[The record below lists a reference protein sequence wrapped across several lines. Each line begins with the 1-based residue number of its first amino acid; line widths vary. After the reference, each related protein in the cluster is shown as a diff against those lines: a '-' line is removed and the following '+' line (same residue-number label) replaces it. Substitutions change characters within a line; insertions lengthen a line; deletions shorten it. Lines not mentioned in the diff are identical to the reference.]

1 MTQAQN
7 ERRLERVEEKLD
19 KLAEAVV
26 SIARIEERVNTVLK
40 HHDRFFNR
48 LDRLEARVE
57 TVENNGFVY
66 LNNSSGVELQQQN
79 NDLTPTNGTARF
91 MLGITMSLNI

>member
-19 KLAEAVV
+19 KLAEAVI

-48 LDRLEARVE
+48 LDKLEARVDN
-57 TVENNGFVY
+57 VESKSLMNQNAISVAERFIWVLITTGVSVMFYFGARNGLF
-66 LNNSSGVELQQQN
+66 
-79 NDLTPTNGTARF
+79 
-91 MLGITMSLNI
+91 

>member
-19 KLAEAVV
+19 KLAEAVI

-40 HHDRFFNR
+40 HHDRFFNS
-48 LDRLEARVE
+48 LDKLEARVDN
-57 TVENNGFVY
+57 VESKSLMNQNAISVAERFIWVLITTGVSVMFYFGARNGLF
-66 LNNSSGVELQQQN
+66 
-79 NDLTPTNGTARF
+79 
-91 MLGITMSLNI
+91 

>member
-19 KLAEAVV
+19 KLAEAVI

-48 LDRLEARVE
+48 LDKLEVRVDNVESKSLMNQNAISVAERFIWVLITTGVSVMFYFGAR
-57 TVENNGFVY
+57 NGLF
-66 LNNSSGVELQQQN
+66 
-79 NDLTPTNGTARF
+79 
-91 MLGITMSLNI
+91 

>member
-57 TVENNGFVY
+57 TVENKSMMNQ
-66 LNNSSGVELQQQN
+66 NAISILQFRLVGCYYFRN
-79 NDLTPTNGTARF
+79 KYVVLFRGKKWHI
-91 MLGITMSLNI
+91 LK

>member
-1 MTQAQN
+1 MTQVQN

-19 KLAEAVV
+19 KLAEAVI

-48 LDRLEARVE
+48 LDKLEVRVDN
-57 TVENNGFVY
+57 VESKSLMNQNAISIAERFIWV
-66 LNNSSGVELQQQN
+66 LITSGVSMMFYFGAR
-79 NDLTPTNGTARF
+79 NGLF
-91 MLGITMSLNI
+91 

>member
-48 LDRLEARVE
+48 LDKLEARVE
-57 TVENNGFVY
+57 DVETKSVLNRNAISIAERFVWV
-66 LNNSSGVELQQQN
+66 LITSGISMMFYF
-79 NDLTPTNGTARF
+79 GARSGLF
-91 MLGITMSLNI
+91 

>member
-19 KLAEAVV
+19 KLAEAVG

-48 LDRLEARVE
+48 LDKLEARVE
-57 TVENNGFVY
+57 DVETKSV
-66 LNNSSGVELQQQN
+66 LNRNAISIAERFIWVLITSGISMLFYF
-79 NDLTPTNGTARF
+79 GARSGLF
-91 MLGITMSLNI
+91 

>member
-1 MTQAQN
+1 MTQVQN

-19 KLAEAVV
+19 KLAEAVI

-48 LDRLEARVE
+48 LDKLEVRVDNVESKSLMNQNAISIAERFIWVLITTGVSVMFYFGAR
-57 TVENNGFVY
+57 NGIF
-66 LNNSSGVELQQQN
+66 
-79 NDLTPTNGTARF
+79 
-91 MLGITMSLNI
+91 

>member
-19 KLAEAVV
+19 KLTEAVV

-48 LDRLEARVE
+48 LDKLEARVE
-57 TVENNGFVY
+57 DVETKSVLNRNAIRIAERFVWV
-66 LNNSSGVELQQQN
+66 LITSGISMVFYF
-79 NDLTPTNGTARF
+79 GARSGLF
-91 MLGITMSLNI
+91 

>member
-57 TVENNGFVY
+57 TVENKSMMNQNAIGIAERFIWVVITSGISMLFYFGARNGLF
-66 LNNSSGVELQQQN
+66 
-79 NDLTPTNGTARF
+79 
-91 MLGITMSLNI
+91 

>member
-19 KLAEAVV
+19 KLAEAVI

-48 LDRLEARVE
+48 LDKLEVRVDNVESKSLMNQNAISIAERFIWVLITTGVSVMFYFGAR
-57 TVENNGFVY
+57 NGLF
-66 LNNSSGVELQQQN
+66 
-79 NDLTPTNGTARF
+79 
-91 MLGITMSLNI
+91 

>member
-57 TVENNGFVY
+57 TVENKSM
-66 LNNSSGVELQQQN
+66 LNRNAISLAE
-79 NDLTPTNGTARF
+79 RF
-91 MLGITMSLNI
+91 IWIVITTK

>member
-19 KLAEAVV
+19 KLSEAVI

-48 LDRLEARVE
+48 LDKLEARVD
-57 TVENNGFVY
+57 TVENKSLLNQNAISIAERFVWVIIT
-66 LNNSSGVELQQQN
+66 SGVSMMFYFGAR
-79 NDLTPTNGTARF
+79 NGLF
-91 MLGITMSLNI
+91 

>member
-1 MTQAQN
+1 MTQVQN

-19 KLAEAVV
+19 KLAEAVI

-48 LDRLEARVE
+48 LDKLEVRVDNVESKSLMNQNAISVAERFIWVLITTGVSVMFYFGAR
-57 TVENNGFVY
+57 NGIF
-66 LNNSSGVELQQQN
+66 
-79 NDLTPTNGTARF
+79 
-91 MLGITMSLNI
+91 

>member
-40 HHDRFFNR
+40 HNDRFFNR
-48 LDRLEARVE
+48 LDKLEARVE
-57 TVENNGFVY
+57 DVETKSV
-66 LNNSSGVELQQQN
+66 LNRNAISIAERFIWVLITSGISMMFYF
-79 NDLTPTNGTARF
+79 GARSGLF
-91 MLGITMSLNI
+91 

>member
-48 LDRLEARVE
+48 LDKLEARVE
-57 TVENNGFVY
+57 DVETKSVLNRNAISIAERFVWV
-66 LNNSSGVELQQQN
+66 LITSGISMVFYF
-79 NDLTPTNGTARF
+79 GARSGLF
-91 MLGITMSLNI
+91 

>member
-1 MTQAQN
+1 MTQVQN

-19 KLAEAVV
+19 KLAEAVI

-48 LDRLEARVE
+48 LDKLEVRVDNVESKSLMNQNAISIAERFIWVLITTGVSVMFYFGAR
-57 TVENNGFVY
+57 NGLF
-66 LNNSSGVELQQQN
+66 
-79 NDLTPTNGTARF
+79 
-91 MLGITMSLNI
+91 

>member
-40 HHDRFFNR
+40 HNDRFFNR
-48 LDRLEARVE
+48 LDKLEARVE
-57 TVENNGFVY
+57 DVETKSVLNRNAISIAERFVWV
-66 LNNSSGVELQQQN
+66 LITSGISMVFYF
-79 NDLTPTNGTARF
+79 GARSGLF
-91 MLGITMSLNI
+91 

>member
-1 MTQAQN
+1 MTQVQN

-19 KLAEAVV
+19 KLAEAVI

-48 LDRLEARVE
+48 LDKLEVRVDNVESKSLMNQNAISVAERFIWVLITTGVSVMFYFGAR
-57 TVENNGFVY
+57 NGLF
-66 LNNSSGVELQQQN
+66 
-79 NDLTPTNGTARF
+79 
-91 MLGITMSLNI
+91 

>member
-1 MTQAQN
+1 MTQAQS

-57 TVENNGFVY
+57 TVESKSMMNRNAISKAERFIWVVITSGISMLFYFGARNGIF
-66 LNNSSGVELQQQN
+66 
-79 NDLTPTNGTARF
+79 
-91 MLGITMSLNI
+91 

>member
-40 HHDRFFNR
+40 HNDRFFNR
-48 LDRLEARVE
+48 LDKLEARVE
-57 TVENNGFVY
+57 DVETKSVLNRNAISIAERFVWV
-66 LNNSSGVELQQQN
+66 LITSGISMLFYF
-79 NDLTPTNGTARF
+79 GARSGLF
-91 MLGITMSLNI
+91 

>member
-1 MTQAQN
+1 MTQVQN

-19 KLAEAVV
+19 KLAEAVI

-48 LDRLEARVE
+48 LDKLEVRVDN
-57 TVENNGFVY
+57 VESKSLMNQNAISIAERFIWV
-66 LNNSSGVELQQQN
+66 LITSGVSMLFYFGAR
-79 NDLTPTNGTARF
+79 NGLF
-91 MLGITMSLNI
+91 

>member
-57 TVENNGFVY
+57 TVENKSM
-66 LNNSSGVELQQQN
+66 LNRNAISIAE
-79 NDLTPTNGTARF
+79 RF
-91 MLGITMSLNI
+91 IWVGITSGISMLFYFGARNGLF

>member
-57 TVENNGFVY
+57 TVENKSMLKRNAI
-66 LNNSSGVELQQQN
+66 SIA
-79 NDLTPTNGTARF
+79 ARF
-91 MLGITMSLNI
+91 SWVVITSGISMLFYFGARNGLF

>member
-48 LDRLEARVE
+48 LDKLEARVE
-57 TVENNGFVY
+57 DVETKSVLNRNAISIAERFVWD
-66 LNNSSGVELQQQN
+66 LITSGISMMFYF
-79 NDLTPTNGTARF
+79 GARSGLF
-91 MLGITMSLNI
+91 

>member
-19 KLAEAVV
+19 KLSEAVI

-48 LDRLEARVE
+48 LDKLEVRVE
-57 TVENNGFVY
+57 TVENKSLMNTNAIGIAERFIWVVITSVVSMMFYFGARNGLF
-66 LNNSSGVELQQQN
+66 
-79 NDLTPTNGTARF
+79 
-91 MLGITMSLNI
+91 

>member
-19 KLAEAVV
+19 KLAEAGV

-48 LDRLEARVE
+48 LDKLEARVE
-57 TVENNGFVY
+57 DVETKSVLNRNAISIAERFVWVLITSGISMMFYFGARNGLF
-66 LNNSSGVELQQQN
+66 
-79 NDLTPTNGTARF
+79 
-91 MLGITMSLNI
+91 

>member
-19 KLAEAVV
+19 KLAEAVI

-40 HHDRFFNR
+40 HNDRFFNR
-48 LDRLEARVE
+48 LDKLEVRVE
-57 TVENNGFVY
+57 NVENKIEF
-66 LNNSSGVELQQQN
+66 
-79 NDLTPTNGTARF
+79 
-91 MLGITMSLNI
+91 